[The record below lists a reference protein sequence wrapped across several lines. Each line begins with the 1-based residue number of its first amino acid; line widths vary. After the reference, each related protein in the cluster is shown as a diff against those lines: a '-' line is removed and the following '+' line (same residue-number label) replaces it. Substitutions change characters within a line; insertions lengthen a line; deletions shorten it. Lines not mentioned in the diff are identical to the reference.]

1 MNSASAAEETP
12 SEGLL
17 CGCSMCPTG
26 EQEKASSTPFT
37 RTRGQAQYWSFT
49 KKE

>member
-1 MNSASAAEETP
+1 MNGTSAAEETP
-12 SEGLL
+12 SKGFL

-26 EQEKASSTPFT
+26 EQEKTSNTPFA
-37 RTRGQAQYWSFT
+37 RARGQAQYWSFT